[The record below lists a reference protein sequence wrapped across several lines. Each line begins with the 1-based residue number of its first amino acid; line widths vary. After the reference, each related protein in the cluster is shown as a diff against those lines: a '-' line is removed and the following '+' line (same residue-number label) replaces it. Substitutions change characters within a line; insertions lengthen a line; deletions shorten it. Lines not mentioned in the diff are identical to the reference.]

1 MGKSKVYELAI
12 KINGKLDSSLKKAC
26 AAQNLETVGNAAKT
40 AGKVVAG
47 ASAAIVGATAAMG
60 TAAVNA
66 AAEYQTQ
73 LANISTLLT
82 GTEAEVAAR
91 TAEIG
96 DQVLGI
102 SNKTGVA
109 TDNLT
114 DGMYYSRIRT

>member
-1 MGKSKVYELAI
+1 MAKSKVYELAI

-26 AAQNLETVGNAAKT
+26 AAAAQNLETVGNAAKT

-47 ASAAIVGATAAMG
+47 ASAAIVGATATMG
-60 TAAVNA
+60 AAAVNA

-91 TAEIG
+91 TA
-96 DQVLGI
+96 
-102 SNKTGVA
+102 
-109 TDNLT
+109 
-114 DGMYYSRIRT
+114 